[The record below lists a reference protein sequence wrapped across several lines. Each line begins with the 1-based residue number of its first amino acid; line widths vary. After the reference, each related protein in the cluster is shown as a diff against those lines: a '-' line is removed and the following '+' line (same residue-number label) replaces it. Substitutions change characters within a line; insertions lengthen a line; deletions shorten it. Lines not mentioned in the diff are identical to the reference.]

1 MRCGACG
8 TENRTGRKFCT
19 ECGTS
24 LSLVCPSCGAPVESG
39 ERFCGEC
46 GTALQRTA
54 EAQPAEAQPEEE
66 RRLATILFADLA
78 GFTAMSEGMDPEAV
92 KALASRC
99 AAVMSEEVRKLG
111 GTVTSVMGDAIMGV
125 FGAPVAHEDD
135 PERAVRAARAML
147 ERIGEVKGAPKRLEL
162 HVGINTGETMAGV
175 VGPDDRRDYT
185 AMGDTTNTAAR
196 LMSAAP
202 TGSLYVGEQT
212 YQATRDVVTYRE
224 VEPIKA
230 KGKAGL
236 VRTWEVVDV
245 APVPQARVLRTT
257 SPLVGRDSELDAL
270 LSLWKEVVAVA
281 RPGLGL
287 ILGPPGIG
295 KSRLLTE
302 VTQRLGDQVSVHRG
316 RCLPYGEG
324 ITYWPVVE
332 IVKDAAG
339 ILHDDEPASD
349 AAKLD
354 ALLRGLPT
362 EHEDELRTI
371 AAALAAL
378 LGAPATPMGTFSVGE
393 ITQGEL
399 HWGLRRLFEL
409 MAATMPLVLI
419 VEDLHWAEPTL
430 LELLEPLVRETEGAP
445 IMVLGTARPE
455 LAEMSPGIVAEQ
467 ERRRIVNLRAL
478 DDSESEALL
487 AELFPGTLTEDRARA
502 LVANAG
508 GNPLFL
514 EETVRMLSEAGDAA
528 SVPTSLQA
536 LIGSR
541 LDLLPARERSVAQHA
556 AVVGAVFWPGA
567 VAHITG
573 GDGHITS
580 DLERLEGRDIVRIRP
595 ESSIAGEVEYGF
607 KHVLLR
613 DVAYGRLPKERRSE
627 LHTRCADWVRDLSG
641 SEEEFVEIVA
651 YHLDEACRLARE
663 LGPGV
668 VEAPVLPAV
677 EALKLAAQKALRR
690 EGNREADRF
699 FARALE
705 LVDADH
711 PQTALELQLDRGR
724 ALIQLGQLRG
734 AGEQLL
740 KVADAAT
747 DLGRL
752 DLRCGALI
760 ELAMI
765 DEVQGRAGDARSR
778 LTEASELAPEI
789 GDPRLEIRAA
799 IELAEFRADF
809 EGQMEAAID
818 GLRGAVELAESLG
831 DRAMLVEAQLR
842 MATVLEN
849 MGELAAAEAQLLREL
864 ALAREMGSLRDEA
877 RATFLLGW
885 ATYYRGEREEA
896 ARLGLQARG
905 WLDRTGETYLRVQNL
920 VRVLAVTALAKGDP
934 VLAERWLQEAVPLAL
949 EVGGWIVVE
958 VYRYLTEALLQQG
971 RVDDARELASLAQ
984 VNLPEED
991 LYARAGALVAKG
1003 SVAAADGDRD
1013 ATVESFTE
1021 ALRLME
1027 EQRLVI
1033 EAADARVSF
1042 ARALRRLGE
1051 RAQARAELERAREAF
1066 ARTEAHAL
1074 LADVDRDLAELQQ
1087 EEAGRAGPLSS

>member
-8 TENRTGRKFCT
+8 TENRTGRKFCA
-19 ECGTS
+19 ECGS
-24 LSLVCPSCGAPVESG
+24 PLSISCPACGAPAEPG

-46 GTALQRTA
+46 GARL
-54 EAQPAEAQPEEE
+54 EGPAEARPEEE
-66 RRLATILFADLA
+66 RRLVTVLFADLA
-78 GFTAMSEGMDPEAV
+78 GFTSMSEGMDPEAV
-92 KALASRC
+92 KALASRS
-99 AAVMSEEVRKLG
+99 ASVMSEEVRKLG

-135 PERAVRAARAML
+135 PERAVRAARAMQ
-147 ERIGEVKGAPKRLEL
+147 ERIGDVKGAPKRLEL
-162 HVGINTGETMAGV
+162 HVGINTGETMAGL
-175 VGPDDRRDYT
+175 VGPEDRRDYT

-202 TGSLYVGEQT
+202 TGSVYVGEQT
-212 YQATRDVVTYRE
+212 FQATRDVVTYRE

-245 APVPQARVLRTT
+245 APVPQARALRTT
-257 SPLVGRDSELDAL
+257 SPLVGRHQELDAL
-270 LSLWKEVVAVA
+270 LILWKEVVTGA

-287 ILGPPGIG
+287 LLGPPGIG

-302 VTQRLGDQVSVHRG
+302 VTQRLGEATIYRG

-324 ITYWPVVE
+324 ITYWPVIE

-339 ILHDDEPASD
+339 ILHDDEPATD

-354 ALLRGLPT
+354 ALLGGLAT
-362 EHEDELRTI
+362 EDADELRTM
-371 AAALAAL
+371 AAALATL
-378 LGAPATPMGTFSVGE
+378 LDVPTTPRGTYSVGE

-399 HWGLRRLFEL
+399 QWGLRRLFEL

-419 VEDLHWAEPTL
+419 VEDLHWADPTL
-430 LELLEPLVRETEGAP
+430 LELLEQLVHESEGAP
-445 IMVLGTARPE
+445 ILVLGSARPE
-455 LAEMSPGIVAEQ
+455 FAETSPGIVAEH

-478 DDSESEALL
+478 DESESEALL
-487 AELFPGTLTEDRARA
+487 AELFPGALSEDRAHA

-528 SVPTSLQA
+528 SVPTSLQS

-541 LDLLPARERSVAQHA
+541 LDLLPAQERSVAQHA

-573 GDGHITS
+573 GNGHITS

-627 LHTRCADWVRDLSG
+627 LHTRCADWVRELSVT
-641 SEEEFVEIVA
+641 EEEFVEIVA
-651 YHLDEACRLARE
+651 YHLDEACKLARE

-711 PQTALELQLDRGR
+711 PQAALELQLHRGR
-724 ALIQLGQLRG
+724 ALIQLGQLRE

-740 KVADAAT
+740 EVADAAT
-747 DLGRL
+747 DHGRP

-765 DEVQGRAGDARSR
+765 DEVQGRAADARTR
-778 LTEASELAPEI
+778 LTEASNLASEI
-789 GDPRLEIRAA
+789 GDPRLEVRAA

-809 EGQMEAAID
+809 EGQMEAAIE

-849 MGELAAAEAQLLREL
+849 MGELAAAETQLLREL

-885 ATYYRGEREEA
+885 ATYYRGERDEA

-958 VYRYLTEALLQQG
+958 VYRYLTDALLRQG
-971 RVDDARELASLAQ
+971 RVDDARELASFAQ

-1003 SVAAADGDRD
+1003 SVDAADGDRA

-1033 EAADARVSF
+1033 EAADARVAF
-1042 ARALRRLGE
+1042 ARALRGLGE
-1051 RAQARAELERAREAF
+1051 RAEARAELERARGAF
-1066 ARTEAHAL
+1066 ARVEAHAS
-1074 LADVDRDLAELQQ
+1074 LADVDGELAGLQA
-1087 EEAGRAGPLSS
+1087 EEAGRAGPLPS